1 MPTFKSL
8 NDIER
13 YIQEKINDVLVNE
26 VAEDI
31 AFVESEVIIDN
42 VYSKYN
48 PEMYDRRGLGG
59 GFADPG
65 NIEGTLV
72 ADGELVVEN
81 VTPFNP
87 GYETANSGSGLAGLI
102 EYGDGYQGHTYDYYP
117 KNKPA
122 TYAEPRPFME
132 DTRDIVKRG
141 LKHTIATALEDRG
154 LEVKI

>member
-1 MPTFKSL
+1 MK
-8 NDIER
+8 IEGQVR
-13 YIQEKINDVLVNE
+13 IPSGCAIS
-26 VAEDI
+26 A
-31 AFVESEVIIDN
+31 VI
-42 VYSKYN
+42 SKDGN
-48 PEMYDRRGLGG
+48 KMSGEIITNSMIPMHDRSNGLGG